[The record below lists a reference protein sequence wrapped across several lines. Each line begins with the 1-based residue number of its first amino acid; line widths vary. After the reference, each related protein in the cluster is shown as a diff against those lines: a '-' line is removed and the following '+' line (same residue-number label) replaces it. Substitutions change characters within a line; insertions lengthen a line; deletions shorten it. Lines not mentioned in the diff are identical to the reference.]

1 MEILPYAVIGL
12 LVLVCLGLGFLAMR
26 FYSQYS
32 LLKTQQNM
40 SPEEAQRLH
49 NQSTSLEA
57 KLSAAQ
63 ENLEKLQQQLS
74 EKEQLLTDTT
84 NHAQQQAVE
93 LTGKIATLQTANQNL
108 NNNQIELQS
117 KFKDISTKHDAL
129 QQELN
134 TSLQDKTKLASEV
147 ESLNKLR
154 QADEERFTQ
163 TKQELETSFAK
174 RKQELEEHFAQ
185 SKQELEERIQA
196 SHQQQNELKDV
207 IKDMTKKQ
215 ESLQEQLST
224 AQQDKTK
231 LASELE
237 SLNKLRKAD
246 EERFLQSQKEL
257 ESRLQ
262 NLGEKL
268 LKERSEA
275 LDEQNNKSLK
285 ATLNPLQTA
294 INDFKKQISDVQLH
308 HSQQVGSLQNEL
320 ARLHSAQLT
329 LTKQADE
336 LANALRQGGKS
347 QGMWGEHQ
355 LELVL
360 ENAGLIQGT
369 SYLREVKVT
378 AQNDE
383 DDGAGSKD
391 GIRSRRIDAWIK
403 LPNHKGI
410 LIDAKCSLTD
420 YTDWVNAEMEA
431 DDALESVTVMDNPA
445 STKDSTKI
453 SLQASIQN
461 AIQDSTKA
469 STQITNTNTIE
480 GPPTNSSALRQE
492 DNKNAE
498 QNNNAE
504 ENEKAANTNTETSVY
519 VAKATRSTKELKQL
533 QQRREEALKRH
544 IASVRKHINE
554 LAEKKYQ
561 DYPEYGSPS
570 FVFMF
575 VPIDN
580 ALSIALRADNKLF
593 EYAQKNE
600 VYLVS
605 PSSLLPALR
614 VVSELWILSEQ
625 NQKIQDLAEA
635 ANRIYNKS
643 QTIAG
648 YIDAVLN
655 TRDQLNKNLDKLENS
670 FSRGKG
676 NLLNLLNNFSQKC
689 PQVEKSFKSD
699 SLTPVNGSPLMLSQ
713 YPDEGNTALL
723 SQGVS
728 NTETLANDT
737 VTENVAKANQSEKI
751 EVTSTADKV

>member
-1 MEILPYAVIGL
+1 MELLPYAVIGL

-163 TKQELETSFAK
+163 T
-174 RKQELEEHFAQ
+174 KQELEEHFAQ

-431 DDALESVTVMDNPA
+431 DDALESVTVMESPA
-445 STKDSTKI
+445 STH
-453 SLQASIQN
+453 
-461 AIQDSTKA
+461 DSTKA
-469 STQITNTNTIE
+469 STQIANTNTIE
-480 GPPTNSSALRQE
+480 GAPTNSSALRQE

-498 QNNNAE
+498 QNSNTE
-504 ENEKAANTNTETSVY
+504 KNEKAADTNTETSVY

-533 QQRREEALKRH
+533 QQRREDALKRH
-544 IASVRKHINE
+544 IAYVRKHINE

-561 DYPEYGSPS
+561 EYPEYGSPA

-713 YPDEGNTALL
+713 YTDEGNTALL

-728 NTETLANDT
+728 NTETLATDT

-751 EVTSTADKV
+751 EVTTTADKI

>member
-1 MEILPYAVIGL
+1 MELLPYAVIGL
-12 LVLVCLGLGFLAMR
+12 LVLVCLGLGFLAIR

-32 LLKTQQNM
+32 MLKTQQNM
-40 SPEEAQRLH
+40 SPEEAQHLH
-49 NQSTSLEA
+49 NQSASLEA

-63 ENLEKLQQQLS
+63 ENLAKLQQQLS
-74 EKEQLLTDTT
+74 EKEQLLTDTNT
-84 NHAQQQAVE
+84 HAQQQAVE

-117 KFKDISTKHDAL
+117 KFKEISTKHDAL

-154 QADEERFTQ
+154 KADEERFTQ
-163 TKQELETSFAK
+163 TKQELETNFAK

-246 EERFLQSQKEL
+246 EERFIQSQKEL

-294 INDFKKQISDVQLH
+294 INEFKKQISDVQLH

-420 YTDWVNAEMEA
+420 YTDWVNAELEA
-431 DDALESVTVMDNPA
+431 DDTLESVTVMEKPA
-445 STKDSTKI
+445 YIKSSTPS
-453 SLQASIQN
+453 SN
-461 AIQDSTKA
+461 
-469 STQITNTNTIE
+469 QIANTIE
-480 GPPTNSSALRQE
+480 DAATNSSAFNSSDLRQK
-492 DNKNAE
+492 DNTNAE
-498 QNNNAE
+498 QNSKAE
-504 ENEKAANTNTETSVY
+504 EHEKAADTNTETSVY
-519 VAKATRSTKELKQL
+519 LAKATRSTKELKQL

-561 DYPEYGSPS
+561 EYPEYGSPA

-643 QTIAG
+643 QTIAS

-655 TRDQLNKNLDKLENS
+655 SRDQLNKNLDKLENS

-713 YPDEGNTALL
+713 SQYSNNEALL
-723 SQGVS
+723 TQGASDKENADAVI
-728 NTETLANDT
+728 
-737 VTENVAKANQSEKI
+737 VTENVAAKKNPTENIAVTCTANKQ
-751 EVTSTADKV
+751 